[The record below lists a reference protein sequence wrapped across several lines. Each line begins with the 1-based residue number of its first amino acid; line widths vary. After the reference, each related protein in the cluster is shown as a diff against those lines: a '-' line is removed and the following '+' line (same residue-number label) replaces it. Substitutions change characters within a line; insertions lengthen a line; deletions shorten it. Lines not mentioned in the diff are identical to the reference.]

1 MTIFSYTRNY
11 FFRAMVIFVFLGLFC
26 NYPLN
31 ARIFNLD
38 PFVYYYDGVDSNK
51 VINNLD
57 QKLKS
62 KLPELESQLGVKFSG
77 KAGIHLTQTR
87 EEFYRVTRGRA
98 PGWAGGIAYSSQ
110 RKVVVKSPLFFG
122 QGVSL
127 EALTTHEITHLILH
141 EATSGNY
148 LPRWLEEGL
157 CMILA
162 GESRSG
168 SLARLGRAAAASR
181 LMGLPRVDDVLRFSA
196 PQADLAYSESRSA
209 AVYLID
215 RFGWQAVRDILKYV
229 RADRDFEEAFSI
241 ATGVE
246 YEPWQVEWIE
256 YALNRYRWVFLLDID
271 NLVWF
276 SIVLLGTVVMIMAY
290 VRQRRQMRAL
300 LEEMEDDDEYF
311 PEYDTDEFRK
321 KSEEHP
327 EEDEWETPYKW

>member
-1 MTIFSYTRNY
+1 VISGLPDNKNQLTGLITLLVVFGIFL
-11 FFRAMVIFVFLGLFC
+11 I
-26 NYPLN
+26 YPLH

-38 PFVYYYDGVDSNK
+38 PFVYYYEGTDGEK
-51 VINNLD
+51 VVEQLD
-57 QKLKS
+57 LKLKA
-62 KLPELESQLGVKFSG
+62 KLPYIESKLGVKFKG

-87 EEFYRVTRGRA
+87 EDFYRVTRGRA
-98 PGWAGGIAYSSQ
+98 PRWSGGLAYPDK

-127 EALTTHEITHLILH
+127 EALTTHEITHLVLH
-141 EATSGNY
+141 EAANGNY

-168 SLARLGRAAAASR
+168 SLARLGRAAAANR

-215 RFGWQAVRDILKYV
+215 RFGWLAVRELLKFV
-229 RADRDFEEAFSI
+229 RTDKDFDEAFSM

-246 YEPWQVEWIE
+246 YENWQVQWIE
-256 YALNRYRWVFLLDID
+256 YALNRYKWVFLLDID

-276 SIVLLGTVVMIMAY
+276 AIVSLAIVVMIIAY
-290 VRQRRQMRAL
+290 VRQRRQMKQL
-300 LEEMEDDDEYF
+300 LAEEDEEYL
-311 PEYDTDEFRK
+311 PEYDTDGFRK
-321 KSEEHP
+321 KSKENP
-327 EEDEWETPYKW
+327 EEDEWETPYKWD